1 MKEFKSYITEKFRIN
16 KETNI
21 SNFSD
26 FNIKEI
32 DKVIDDYFSNLVS
45 PLHRGD
51 YDVSYEIVNSPIKND
66 NRSRLKIQIHVDKPR
81 DSKILKIWNE
91 KISTNIDKNT
101 KYIWVT
107 RTTTTKSKGDTME
120 IIILNDN

>member
-81 DSKILKIWNE
+81 DSKILRIWNE